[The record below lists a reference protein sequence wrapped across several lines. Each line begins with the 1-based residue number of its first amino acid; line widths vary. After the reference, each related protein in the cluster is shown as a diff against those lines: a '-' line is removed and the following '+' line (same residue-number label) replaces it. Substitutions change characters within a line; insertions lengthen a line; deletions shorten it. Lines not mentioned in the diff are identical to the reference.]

1 MIERNSKEM
10 NKDDIE
16 LLFTKELIK
25 SEYVKAT
32 NSVISAKT
40 RLRNAQSRQRLIKKA
55 MFELGYN
62 VTLTDEEEAM
72 E

>member
-1 MIERNSKEM
+1 MK
-10 NKDDIE
+10 KDEIE

-32 NSVISAKT
+32 NAVISAKS
-40 RLRNAQSRQRLIKKA
+40 RLRNAQTRRRLIKKS

-62 VTLTDEEEAM
+62 VTNTKGNDEP
-72 E
+72 